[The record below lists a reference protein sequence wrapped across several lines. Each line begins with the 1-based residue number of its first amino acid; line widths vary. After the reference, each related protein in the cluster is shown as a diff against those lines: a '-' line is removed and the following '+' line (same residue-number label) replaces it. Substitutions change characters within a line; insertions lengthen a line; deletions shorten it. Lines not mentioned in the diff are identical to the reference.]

1 VTHAVESVR
10 ELQEAVRQ
18 NPRVL
23 PAAGGTKPA
32 LSTPP
37 SDDVLSLDVSGLRGI
52 VEYDPAELTLTARAG
67 TPVAEVA
74 GALAEHGQHLPF
86 DPPLAAAGATLG
98 GVVAA
103 GTSGPGAFR
112 HGGVRDFMIG
122 VKLVEG
128 TGRLVAGG
136 GRVVKNAAGFD
147 LPKLMVGSMGRLGV
161 LVQVSLKV
169 FPRPRAT
176 TTLVFDLGSTDR
188 ALGALAGLARGPLAL
203 DALDLHP
210 PGRVLVR
217 LGGSPEA
224 LQARAARLAA
234 AADPADAPPERL
246 DAGDEAALW
255 RETAELAWMPPDTR
269 ALRIGL
275 TARAVIPL
283 QAALTA
289 AGAFARY
296 SLGANVAWVAWPEAE
311 PLGRLDTALRELGLT
326 GMALT
331 GPPAPDLLGA
341 GGGGPFAAR
350 IRRALDPHGRF
361 AHGPAGLAHPTAS
374 EA

>member
-1 VTHAVESVR
+1 MTHAVDTVQ
-10 ELQEAVRQ
+10 ELQEAVRE

-23 PAAGGTKPA
+23 PAGGGTKPA

-37 SDDVLSLDVSGLRGI
+37 SEDVAALDVSGLRGI
-52 VEYDPAELTLTARAG
+52 LEYDPAELTFTARAG

-74 GALAEHGQHLPF
+74 EALAVHGQHLPF

-112 HGGVRDFMIG
+112 HGGVRDFVIG

-161 LVQVSLKV
+161 LVQLSLKV

-176 TTLVFDLGSTDR
+176 TTLVFDLGTTDR
-188 ALGALAGLARGPLAL
+188 ALAALAGLARGPLAL

-224 LQARAARLAA
+224 LDARAARLAA
-234 AADPADAPPERL
+234 APNTGGAPPERL
-246 DAGDEAALW
+246 DGDAEAALW
-255 RETAELAWMPPDTR
+255 RDAAELAWLPPHSR
-269 ALRIGL
+269 AVRVGL
-275 TARAVIPL
+275 TARAVPPL
-283 QAALTA
+283 QDALTA
-289 AGAFARY
+289 AGASARY
-296 SLGANVAWVAWPEAE
+296 SLGANVAWVAWPDAA
-311 PLGRLDTALRELGLT
+311 PLARLDTVLRELGLT

-341 GGGGPFAAR
+341 GGGGAFAAR
-350 IRRALDPHGRF
+350 IRAALDPHGRF
-361 AHGPAGLAHPTAS
+361 AP

>member
-1 VTHAVESVR
+1 VTSAVDSVE
-10 ELQEAVRQ
+10 ELQDAVRQ
-18 NPRVL
+18 GPRVL
-23 PAAGGTKPA
+23 PVGGGTKPA

-37 SDDVLSLDVSGLRGI
+37 SADVLSLDVSGLRGI
-52 VEYDPAELTLTARAG
+52 LEYDPEELTLTARAG

-74 GALAEHGQHLPF
+74 DALAEHGQHLPF

-103 GTSGPGAFR
+103 GTAGPGAFR
-112 HGGVRDFMIG
+112 HGGVRDFVIG
-122 VKLVEG
+122 VRLVEG

-161 LVQVSLKV
+161 LVQLSLKV

-176 TTLVFDLGSTDR
+176 TTLVFELGS
-188 ALGALAGLARGPLAL
+188 AQAALATVAGLGRGPLAL

-224 LQARAARLAA
+224 LEARADRLAA
-234 AADPADAPPERL
+234 AVGAAAPAQRVD
-246 DAGDEAALW
+246 GEAEDALW
-255 RETAELAWMPPDTR
+255 HDAAELAWLGPEAR
-269 ALRIGL
+269 AVRIGL
-275 TARAVIPL
+275 TARAVPGL
-283 QAALTA
+283 EAALA
-289 AGAFARY
+289 DAGAPARY
-296 SLGANVAWVAWPEAE
+296 SLGANVAWVAWPQAR
-311 PLGRLDTALRELGLT
+311 PLTELDGALRGLGLT

-331 GPPAPDLLGA
+331 GPPAPGVLGA
-341 GGGGPFAAR
+341 ARGGAFAAR
-350 IRRALDPHGRF
+350 IRSALDPHGRF
-361 AHGPAGLAHPTAS
+361 GP